1 MTVTV
6 VHTGLLDPAD
16 LRAARVLLDEVFA
29 GELTDDDWE
38 HCLGGL
44 HALLHVAGELVA
56 HAALVQRRLL
66 HDGRVLR
73 TGYVEGVG
81 VRADARRQGHGGA
94 VMAAL
99 ERVAARAYDLAAL
112 GTTDEGAPFYASRGW
127 QVWRGPTGALTP
139 DGVVATP
146 DEDGAVL
153 VLPTPG
159 VPLDLDGGLV
169 CDWREG
175 DVW

>member
-1 MTVTV
+1 
-6 VHTGLLDPAD
+6 
-16 LRAARVLLDEVFA
+16 
-29 GELTDDDWE
+29 
-38 HCLGGL
+38 
-44 HALLHVAGELVA
+44 
-56 HAALVQRRLL
+56 
-66 HDGRVLR
+66 
-73 TGYVEGVG
+73 
-81 VRADARRQGHGGA
+81 
-94 VMAAL
+94 MAAL
-99 ERVAARAYDLAAL
+99 EQVAARAYDLAAL

-159 VPLDLDGGLV
+159 VPLDLDGRLV

-175 DVW
+175 DLW